1 MGKYI
6 LTLGQ
11 SNNACFQSITE
22 GVQTPTWLDNSY
34 KKYNDFTYNHV
45 EHLVFNGNHNN
56 TKWEKFHMNATKNS
70 ENPIG
75 GLKGRNTYLPLLGA
89 YFVAWEKQSF
99 ARFVNVAVGSTKIAD
114 WSDNKKVPKN
124 NNTFGDISSFYTSN
138 ALFDRVIWANSQ
150 ASIHGFNYTDVIIN
164 IGESDALSFTDGT
177 SYYNSLKKLC
187 NKIHSLSH
195 LKNAKI
201 FIALETLTW
210 GGTVNRVIQEAQKR
224 VINDLPNVYFAIIT
238 DFISDRYD
246 NQMGVKQD
254 GIKYRFD
261 GIHMNGR
268 GMLYQAY
275 YTYQNM
281 HHTRELSPV

>member
-11 SNNACFQSITE
+11 SNNAFFQSITE
-22 GVQTPTWLDNSY
+22 GVQSPTWLDDRY
-34 KKYNDFTYNHV
+34 KKHNDFSYNHV
-45 EHLVFNGNHNN
+45 EHLVFNGNYNN
-56 TKWEKFHMNATKNS
+56 TKWEKFHMNSYKNS

-75 GLKGRNTYLPLLGA
+75 GLKGRNSYLPLLGA
-89 YFVAWEKQSF
+89 YFVAFEKQSF
-99 ARFVNVAVGSTKIAD
+99 VRFVNVAVGSTKIAD
-114 WSDNKKVPKN
+114 WSDNKTVSN
-124 NNTFGDISSFYTSN
+124 NTNTFGNISNFYTKKG
-138 ALFDRVIWANSQ
+138 LFDRVIWANTQ
-150 ASIHGFNYTDVIIN
+150 ASKNRFNYTDVIIN
-164 IGESDALSFTDGT
+164 IGESDALDFTNGT
-177 SYYNSLKKLC
+177 AYYNSLKKLC

-195 LKNAKI
+195 LKKAKI
-201 FIALETLTW
+201 FIAMETLTW
-210 GGTVNRVIQEAQKR
+210 GNTVNRIIQEAQKR
-224 VINDLPNVYFAIIT
+224 VINELPNVYFGVIT

-246 NQMGVKQD
+246 SKLGVNVV

-281 HHTRELSPV
+281 HHTRELTPI